1 LPPGYP
7 LVCTG
12 KRTVAADQ
20 LLRANANKL
29 LAGATLVHAPRAPV
43 HTATHRKPPVMMER
57 LLLSVHQNAFLLT
70 HVTVR
75 NLLQDGG
82 RAHLCATEAVHIPGS
97 ARTRH
102 RFGDEV
108 GTAVTSSQHAE
119 TASSP
124 RGWQGG
130 PAPRGD
136 HHQTGITR
144 VTTDKIDTA
153 GRHGAVGRR
162 EVLRNLEK
170 QRERSPG
177 QPHGIPAGA
186 DHEVRGGR
194 AGL

>member
-29 LAGATLVHAPRAPV
+29 PAEATLVHAPRAPV
-43 HTATHRKPPVMMER
+43 HTATHREPPVMMER

-136 HHQTGITR
+136 HHQAR
-144 VTTDKIDTA
+144 TA
-153 GRHGAVGRR
+153 RGNNEQDRPLGRHWVVERRAAVRS
-162 EVLRNLEK
+162 LEK
-170 QRERSPG
+170 
-177 QPHGIPAGA
+177 
-186 DHEVRGGR
+186 
-194 AGL
+194 